1 MTFNLVRGALS
12 SHWQICYPGASK
24 RGTGEHHSVVSIAGA
39 TASIAGGWTDQDLPE
54 LKRLYGHSREFFQ
67 RPSRYKE
74 PADMLNASCYF

>member
-1 MTFNLVRGALS
+1 MVLS
-12 SHWQICYPGASK
+12 HHIGRYAILEL
-24 RGTGEHHSVVSIAGA
+24 RREATGEHHSVVVSIAGA

>member
-1 MTFNLVRGALS
+1 MVLS
-12 SHWQICYPGASK
+12 HHIGRYAILEL
-24 RGTGEHHSVVSIAGA
+24 RREATGEHHSVVSIAGA